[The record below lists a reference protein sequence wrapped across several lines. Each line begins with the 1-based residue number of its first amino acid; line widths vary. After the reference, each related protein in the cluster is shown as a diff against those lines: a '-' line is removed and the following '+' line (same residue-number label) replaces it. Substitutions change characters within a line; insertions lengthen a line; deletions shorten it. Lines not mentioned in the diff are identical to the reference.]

1 MCRFDLGEAPPQVCY
16 VDCFTHRCLGLHA
29 CIALAVPVRS
39 DVCLNICFDSGQVS
53 GVKVYQAG
61 EAQTA
66 DEIIVEFDFMW
77 SGQQVRHLAGFQ
89 MPFYSHRPMRSSSL
103 T

>member
-1 MCRFDLGEAPPQVCY
+1 MHCCRSL
-16 VDCFTHRCLGLHA
+16 
-29 CIALAVPVRS
+29 PVKS
-39 DVCLNICFDSGQVS
+39 DVCLNICSESGQVS

-77 SGQQVRHLAGFQ
+77 SGQQVTHLAGFQ
-89 MPFYSHRPMRSSSL
+89 MPFLSHRPFHSHRPMRYLSL
-103 T
+103 TCTEEGMPLNADMINKRC